1 MPDLRRQVLESG
13 KTMSRKAASREGS
26 GRTSRTNS
34 AKNSRQSSRNASRQ
48 ASDDEDAGNLS
59 DDTAVSLGS
68 LDDLENADLENNND
82 NDDNDDKNDNWTQE
96 LDEVIDDILDRKRSS
111 TFGREETYAT
121 FCRLSKFHF
130 VEESIRRRVPDLL
143 AAFIR
148 SIKSGA
154 SERES
159 VLALRALGLV
169 TITASDDTI
178 FDSVEPL
185 LTRIIRDS
193 PSSEI
198 KTAAIYCLGT
208 CTMFGGAGDDDI
220 QDQMTFL
227 LDIVASDG
235 QSIDAQGS
243 STCVCA
249 VLQIWGFM
257 ATEIEDLE
265 NESEDSIQIFME
277 QLTGNDPNV
286 QIAAG
291 QNIALLYEK
300 SYTPQEDSD
309 DEDEEED
316 KDYDS
321 EDEKENLR
329 GPKLIKRYDPYH
341 NTPELERQLQ
351 SLATVHT
358 RRLSKRDK
366 KNLHNN
372 FASISTTVAD
382 PRRGPMYSSAID
394 HETNRHYGSKLT
406 VKIGRQGIMHIDRW
420 WKWIRLNALRRV
432 LQGGFAI
439 HYFEGNLAVLDS
451 LPVVMV
457 RVEDEPPDRSVF
469 KKAAKMR
476 NSLRWKAAHSDSD

>member
-1 MPDLRRQVLESG
+1 M
-13 KTMSRKAASREGS
+13 
-26 GRTSRTNS
+26 
-34 AKNSRQSSRNASRQ
+34 
-48 ASDDEDAGNLS
+48 
-59 DDTAVSLGS
+59 
-68 LDDLENADLENNND
+68 
-82 NDDNDDKNDNWTQE
+82 
-96 LDEVIDDILDRKRSS
+96 DRKRSS
-111 TFGREETYAT
+111 TFGREETYSA

-130 VEESIRRRVPDLL
+130 IEESIRRRVPDLL
-143 AAFIR
+143 AAFTR

-159 VLALRALGLV
+159 VLALRALGLLA
-169 TITASDDTI
+169 ITASDYTI
-178 FDSVEPL
+178 FETVEPL
-185 LTRIIRDS
+185 LTRMIRDS
-193 PSSEI
+193 TSSEI
-198 KTAAIYCLGT
+198 KTTAIHCLGT
-208 CTMFGGAGDDDI
+208 CTMFGGAGDDGI

-243 STCVCA
+243 TCVGA
-249 VLQIWGFM
+249 ALQMWGFM

-277 QLTGNDPNV
+277 QLTANDPNV

-291 QNIALLYEK
+291 ENIALLYEK

-316 KDYDS
+316 AGYDS
-321 EDEKENLR
+321 ESEKENLR

-351 SLATVHT
+351 ALATVHT
-358 RRLSKRDK
+358 RRLNKRDK

-372 FASISTTVAD
+372 FASISTTVSD

-406 VKIGRQGIMHIDRW
+406 VKIGRQGVVHIDRW
-420 WKWIRLNALRRV
+420 WKWIRLNSLRRV

-439 HYFEGNLAVLDS
+439 HYFQGNRAVLDS

-457 RVEDEPPDRSVF
+457 RMQNESMDRSAF

-476 NSLRWKAAHSDSD
+476 NSLRWAAAHSDSD